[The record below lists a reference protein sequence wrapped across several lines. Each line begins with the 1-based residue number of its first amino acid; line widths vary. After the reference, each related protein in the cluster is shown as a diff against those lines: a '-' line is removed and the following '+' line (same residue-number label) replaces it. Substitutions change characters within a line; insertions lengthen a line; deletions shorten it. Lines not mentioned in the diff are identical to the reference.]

1 MGKVKKIMVFVFI
14 LLIVLLGEDKES
26 NAEDRTVVENSKRII
41 VKTVTGN
48 AIEVT
53 EIPNIVTGT
62 SINESNQEV
71 IQSIATVQE
80 IISQEMQADI
90 PATQQEIHAVLPEIQ
105 QEMKEETKIESISFL
120 NISSNY
126 IRLAKK
132 QSRELSLLMKPK
144 NVSVDNWIWTSSD
157 ESVVT
162 VNSKGK
168 ITGKGVGKAKITVF
182 TQENGG
188 ISKEITV
195 SVVKRQKGTYYSE
208 KGMEIV
214 NVKHQKYTYN
224 EMVKDIKKLAG
235 KYSDCF
241 SYQVLGQSHDK
252 RNIYQVVL
260 GNPDAKKKILL
271 DASIHA
277 REYMTTQLVMKQIEF
292 YCSNY
297 YTGTYEGIYFN
308 ELFEDVCFV
317 IVPMVN
323 PDGVTISQ
331 FGAAGIRNIGLR
343 NQIKKI
349 CKKYGG
355 GRSGYYTTWK
365 ANARG
370 VDINRNFNQY
380 WYIFRTSIKSPQ
392 ASYYKGKAPVSENE
406 SKILRNVFL
415 KEKPTAVINY
425 HAMGQVLYWEYG
437 QKGEAR
443 IKEYKLL
450 YSILKITKYHPIYE
464 KYSKKSGTGFG
475 DWVAISGKTPV
486 VTIEI
491 GRSACPLP
499 SYQFSSIW
507 NQNKCV
513 FLSVAGLYYKQ

>member
-53 EIPNIVTGT
+53 EIPNIVTVT

-195 SVVKRQKGTYYSE
+195 SVVKRQKGT
-208 KGMEIV
+208 
-214 NVKHQKYTYN
+214 
-224 EMVKDIKKLAG
+224 
-235 KYSDCF
+235 
-241 SYQVLGQSHDK
+241 
-252 RNIYQVVL
+252 
-260 GNPDAKKKILL
+260 
-271 DASIHA
+271 
-277 REYMTTQLVMKQIEF
+277 
-292 YCSNY
+292 
-297 YTGTYEGIYFN
+297 
-308 ELFEDVCFV
+308 
-317 IVPMVN
+317 
-323 PDGVTISQ
+323 
-331 FGAAGIRNIGLR
+331 
-343 NQIKKI
+343 
-349 CKKYGG
+349 
-355 GRSGYYTTWK
+355 
-365 ANARG
+365 
-370 VDINRNFNQY
+370 
-380 WYIFRTSIKSPQ
+380 
-392 ASYYKGKAPVSENE
+392 
-406 SKILRNVFL
+406 
-415 KEKPTAVINY
+415 
-425 HAMGQVLYWEYG
+425 
-437 QKGEAR
+437 
-443 IKEYKLL
+443 
-450 YSILKITKYHPIYE
+450 
-464 KYSKKSGTGFG
+464 
-475 DWVAISGKTPV
+475 
-486 VTIEI
+486 
-491 GRSACPLP
+491 
-499 SYQFSSIW
+499 
-507 NQNKCV
+507 
-513 FLSVAGLYYKQ
+513 